1 MRGGMNTMTTKT
13 TKYRIVIPSA
23 LDQRIRVEGTDANGN
38 WVDVD
43 PGDTYDSIAE
53 AERAAELWAQSRG
66 GEYIGL
72 V

>member
-1 MRGGMNTMTTKT
+1 MQGVMSNPQFRV
-13 TKYRIVIPSA
+13 IVPSD
-23 LDQRIRVEGTDANGN
+23 LDPRIRVEGTDNNGA

-43 PGDTYDSIAE
+43 PGDTYATIAE